1 MRTNLAHLLQR
12 TARHHP
18 GLPAVARG
26 DRPLHDF
33 ASLARRVG
41 RLARGLRER
50 LGLKPDDRVALVM
63 RNGPQYLE
71 VLLACW
77 HAGLAAVPVNA
88 KLHPREL
95 EFIFGDT
102 TAAACFVTADLAEG
116 VAAAARA
123 AAGPARIVDV
133 DCADYASLFADTP
146 LPLQER
152 DVAAAAWLF
161 YTSGTTGKPKGVVL
175 TQRNLTAATLA
186 YFSDVDQIAAGDA
199 ILHAAPMSHGSG
211 LYILPHLARGA
222 CQVIPESGAFEP

>member
-26 DRPLHDF
+26 DSSLHDF
-33 ASLARRVG
+33 SSLALRVG
-41 RLARGLRER
+41 RLARGLREG
-50 LGLKPDDRVALVM
+50 LGLKQDDRVALVM
-63 RNGPQYLE
+63 KNCPQYLE

-102 TAAACFVTADLAEG
+102 AAAACFVTADLAEG
-116 VAAAARA
+116 VATAARA

-133 DCADYASLFADTP
+133 DSADYGRLFADAS
-146 LPLQER
+146 LSLVER
-152 DVAAAAWLF
+152 DADAAAWLF

-175 TQRNLTAATLA
+175 
-186 YFSDVDQIAAGDA
+186 V
-199 ILHAAPMSHGSG
+199 
-211 LYILPHLARGA
+211 
-222 CQVIPESGAFEP
+222 